1 MRHVSKFVAAAAGLA
16 CAAGLAFAADQ
27 TILGKSLTV
36 KQKPGDATSRKI
48 TGSAKE
54 KGSSNTFVG
63 DPTVASANPNSP
75 GGAFLDIFANGAN
88 STSQRFALPN
98 GSWKAS
104 GPNAFK
110 YKGTSGAVKSVTI
123 KRTPSGNFSI
133 KAKILGK
140 GGPVDVVP
148 PNPGDSGCMALLLK
162 NGASDG
168 DRYSVQFGPESQIK
182 NSADKSFKAKKPTAE
197 GVCPVPGSTTTTT
210 TVVTTTIVTTTTPTS
225 TTTSTTTY
233 GSPSRAFMATP
244 VDLLD

>member
-48 TGSAKE
+48 TGSGKE
-54 KGSSNTFVG
+54 KGSTNTFVG
-63 DPTVASANPNSP
+63 DPTKVSANPNSP
-75 GGAFLDIFANGAN
+75 GGAFLDIYANCTN

-104 GPNAFK
+104 GTSAFK

-123 KRTPSGNFSI
+123 KRTKSGVFSI

-148 PNPGDSGCMALLLK
+148 PNAGVSGCMALLLK
-162 NGASDG
+162 NCASDG
-168 DRYSVQFGPESQIK
+168 DRYSVEFGPTSKIT
-182 NSADKSFKAKKPTAE
+182 NNADKVFKAKKPTAE
-197 GVCPVPGSTTTTT
+197 GVCPLPGSTTTTT
-210 TVVTTTIVTTTTPTS
+210 TVVSTTVSTTTPTT
-225 TTTSTTTY
+225 TTTSTTIY
-233 GSPSRAFMATP
+233 GSPSRAFLATP